1 MEPIGIRIG
10 LRSFLPHKSKFAY
23 FVILSTE
30 YLWIFIV
37 TIYIDFLKLIKT
49 FSWVSHTGIPGLWM
63 QVLNAGLWTLDAGC
77 YTLDAGL
84 WTLDTVVDCFRT
96 ESEPSFWSCLIQLLK
111 IIWVRISK
119 DLMVTLVLQRL
130 SVLTWLFL
138 D

>member
-1 MEPIGIRIG
+1 MVSGLVYDLFYLIKVNLRISWFCR
-10 LRSFLPHKSKFAY
+10 LNIFEFLLQQF
-23 FVILSTE
+23 F
-30 YLWIFIV
+30 
-37 TIYIDFLKLIKT
+37 IDFLKLIKT
-49 FSWVSHTGIPGLWM
+49 FSWVWHTGIPGLWM

-84 WTLDTVVDCFRT
+84 WTLDTIVDCFRT
-96 ESEPSFWSCLIQLLK
+96 ESEPSFWFCLIQLLK
-111 IIWVRISK
+111 IFWVRISK